1 VSGLRLLALLVPGLV
16 AAVLLDSFALAVF
29 GDERLF
35 DPYLVLVVLL
45 AAQGERKTTA
55 LLVGAL
61 VGLAQDGLGSQI
73 FGIYYVAKVI
83 VAYGV
88 VRAMDLLIP
97 GQPLTWA
104 VLLAGGTLLE
114 IAVYRAMGFLL
125 GQSFDARGLGGLT
138 LLLLLNVVLGT
149 FLCTFGRRFTKRWE
163 TRRGHAS
170 RAR

>member
-1 VSGLRLLALLVPGLV
+1 MSGLRLLSLLIPGLIV
-16 AAVLLDSFALAVF
+16 AVLLDSFALTAF
-29 GDERLF
+29 REERLF

-55 LLVGAL
+55 LLVGAM
-61 VGLAQDGLGSQI
+61 VGLAQDGLGSQV
-73 FGIYYVAKVI
+73 FGIFYLAKVI
-83 VAYGV
+83 VAYAV
-88 VRAMDLLIP
+88 ARANDLLIP

-114 IAVYRAMGFLL
+114 VVVYRAMGFLL
-125 GQSFDARGLGGLT
+125 GQSFDARGLGGLA

-149 FLCTFGRRFTKRWE
+149 FLCSRGRRFTKRWA
-163 TRRGHAS
+163 TRGGHAV